1 MSNLWH
7 SPTPDLIP
15 GDIARAEDIND
26 KLTAV
31 DVAFD
36 KLPEPHPTLKGFNEA
51 IMIGEATDP
60 GHATTKN
67 FVETGM
73 TSQVAQAAA
82 SASAAATSASSAS
95 TSASNAATSATSAG
109 NSATAAAAS
118 QTAAAGSATS
128 ASTSATSA
136 GTSATN
142 ASNSATAAA
151 ASQTAAASSA
161 SAASTSATNAATSA
175 TNASNSA
182 SAASTS
188 ATSAANSAS
197 AASTSATNAAASATS
212 AGNSATSATAS
223 ASTAS
228 TAETNASASA
238 AAALASENKAEQWAE
253 ELEDVEVE
261 PGKYSALHWAA
272 KAQLGGAKFSVVT
285 GNTGTATA
293 DDAADSIAITGADGI
308 TTAATAG
315 ASAALA
321 ISPTYG
327 STPVAIQAGDT
338 QSGGV
343 ANTIAR
349 NDHRHAVSTA
359 APIANLTASTSNAAG
374 SAATLARSDHS
385 HAITT
390 AAPAANLTAITTNAL
405 GSAASLARSDHSHAI
420 TTAAAVGLNADSA
433 NGAGSSTGLAR
444 ADHTHSLS
452 TGTPS
457 GSLGAN
463 TANAPG
469 VATSLARSDH
479 AHALATGSPVALGSS
494 ISAGV
499 SNNLAR
505 ADHVHPYPT
514 AANVG
519 ALDDPGS
526 NGLIARTAANGVT
539 TVRTITGPAAGIT
552 VSNGNGASG
561 NPTLALA
568 HDLAALEGLG
578 STGFAVRT
586 GTNAWAQ
593 RTLTDTLNEI
603 DIINGNGVAGNPQ
616 FRLATGVRRLIASG
630 DINAADVSIDVDTNA
645 YRRLFLVVKDWYH
658 STTNWA
664 PYLRINDNAV
674 DDSYWS
680 ITTNRGVS
688 GGAGQHG
695 SNNND
700 VIRMTAGITCD
711 GESFNKFHAEVV
723 FENPNDTVDRKAFS
737 ISPCMMLNS
746 GAAYEAND
754 VQRCRSG
761 ALAVI
766 SSIQLYTRSTET
778 SNLPA
783 TSLTPTGGSWFLYG
797 E

>member
-7 SPTPDLIP
+7 SPPPALIS
-15 GDIARAEDIND
+15 GDIARAEDVND
-26 KLTAV
+26 KFTAV

-36 KLPEPHPTLKGFNEA
+36 KLPEPHPTLKGFNEP
-51 IMIGEATDP
+51 IMVGEATAP
-60 GHATTKN
+60 GHATTKL

-73 TSQVAQAAA
+73 TSQVVAAA
-82 SASAAATSASSAS
+82 GSATAAAGSAATAS
-95 TSASNAATSATSAG
+95 TAATTASTAATNAG

-128 ASTSATSA
+128 ASSSATSA

-142 ASNSATAAA
+142 ASNSATAAS
-151 ASQTAAASSA
+151 ASQTAAAN
-161 SAASTSATNAATSA
+161 SAAAALASQTAAATSA

-188 ATSAANSAS
+188 ATNASNSAS
-197 AASTSATNAAASATS
+197 AASTSASNAATSATS

-223 ASTAS
+223 ATTAS
-228 TAETNASASA
+228 TAATNASNSA
-238 AAALASENKAEQWAE
+238 TAALASENKAEQWAE
-253 ELEDVEVE
+253 NPEDVEVE
-261 PGKYSALHWAA
+261 TGKFSALHWAA
-272 KAQLGGAKFSVVT
+272 KAQLGASAFGVVT
-285 GNTGTATA
+285 GDTGTASSDTVG
-293 DDAADSIAITGADGI
+293 DSIAITGANGI

-359 APIANLTASTSNAAG
+359 APIANLTASTTNAAG

-390 AAPAANLTAITTNAL
+390 AAPAANLTATTTNSA
-405 GSAASLARSDHSHAI
+405 GVAASLARSDHSHAI
-420 TTAAAVGLNADSA
+420 TTAAAVGLNAGSA
-433 NGAGSSTGLAR
+433 NGAGSATSLAR
-444 ADHTHSLS
+444 SDHTHALS

-469 VATSLARSDH
+469 VATTLVRSDH
-479 AHALATGSPVALGSS
+479 AHAIATGTPVALGASA
-494 ISAGV
+494 SAGV

-539 TVRTITGPAAGIT
+539 TVRTITGPAAGIS

-568 HDLAALEGLG
+568 NDLAALEGLG
-578 STGFAVRT
+578 STGIAVRT
-586 GTNAWAQ
+586 AADTWAQ
-593 RTLTDTLNEI
+593 RTIVSGGGITVS
-603 DIINGNGVAGNPQ
+603 NGNGVSGNPAISVATSVEQ
-616 FRLATGVRRLIASG
+616 NVPQGDISGVPSVSISCTRQNTRIYLRNISAGGGDFALVFRVNANTGGVYYYVQSFSDTAGGPTRQVGSLATAVPLHSSG
-630 DINAADVSIDVDTNA
+630 D
-645 YRRLFLVVKDWYH
+645 LVRTEISACIEVWDKTR
-658 STTNWA
+658 STPFVRYESGYYSSN
-664 PYLRINDNAV
+664 
-674 DDSYWS
+674 
-680 ITTNRGVS
+680 NRYARVE
-688 GGAGQHG
+688 GGAFYVTGSISTIDIYALTAIGGSAVNFNLG
-695 SNNND
+695 SN
-700 VIRMTAGITCD
+700 I
-711 GESFNKFHAEVV
+711 E
-723 FENPNDTVDRKAFS
+723 
-737 ISPCMMLNS
+737 
-746 GAAYEAND
+746 
-754 VQRCRSG
+754 
-761 ALAVI
+761 VI
-766 SSIQLYTRSTET
+766 SS
-778 SNLPA
+778 
-783 TSLTPTGGSWFLYG
+783 G
-797 E
+797 